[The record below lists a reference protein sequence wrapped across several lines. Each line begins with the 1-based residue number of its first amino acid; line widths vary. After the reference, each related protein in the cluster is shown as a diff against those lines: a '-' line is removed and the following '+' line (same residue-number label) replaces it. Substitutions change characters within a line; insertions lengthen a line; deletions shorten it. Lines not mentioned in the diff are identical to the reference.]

1 MNYGDKSM
9 ATERYHPLVAADLRS
24 ACQHYDAISR
34 SLGNRFR
41 ANVQTKIQAIA
52 ERPESFG
59 RIGNDFRG
67 APIDRFPY
75 VVVFTLDDGVLCIYG
90 VRHAASDR
98 NSWFDRTMP
107 ETAG

>member
-1 MNYGDKSM
+1 M
-9 ATERYHPLVAADLRS
+9 AAERYHPQVAADLRD
-24 ACQHYDAISR
+24 ACQHYDAIAR

-41 ANVQTKIQAIA
+41 ANVQMKLQAIT

-59 RIGNDFRG
+59 RIGCDFRG

-75 VVVFTLDDGVLCIYG
+75 VVVFTVENGVPCIYG

-107 ETAG
+107 KTDR